1 MNPLVALRIMG
12 LRARGEAQFRFS
24 FVSFAISQCLVTIA
38 DLVVLWGLFSRVDA
52 LGGWTG
58 QQVLF
63 LFAVGTTG
71 FGVADTLFSP
81 LEYCEQYVK
90 LGTFDQFMVRPLGLL
105 AQVCSYG
112 FELRRAGKLISGPAA
127 LVGWLAVTDLDW
139 TPTRS
144 LFLVAILVAA
154 TVSFAAMF
162 VSTNAITF
170 WLVNARE
177 VSAAFTYGGRY
188 ASQFPTDV
196 LATWLRRIVLFATPI
211 SAVAYLPGLW
221 LLDAA
226 NPLGVPR
233 WVQLLAPLHCVVVAG
248 VAALIWR
255 SATRRYQST
264 GS

>member
-1 MNPLVALRIMG
+1 MNPALALRVMA
-12 LRARGEAQFRFS
+12 LRGRAEAQFRFS
-24 FVSFAISQCLVTIA
+24 FVSFTVSQCLVTIA

-58 QQVLF
+58 EQVLF
-63 LFAVGTTG
+63 LYAVGTTG
-71 FGVADTLFSP
+71 FGVADTFFSP

-90 LGTFDQFMVRPLGLL
+90 LGTFDQFMVRPASLL
-105 AQVCSYG
+105 VQVCTYG
-112 FELRRAGKLISGPAA
+112 FELRRAGKLIPGPAA
-127 LVGWLAVTDLDW
+127 LVGWLLVTDLTW
-139 TPTRS
+139 TPARA
-144 LFLVAILVAA
+144 LFLVTVLVAA
-154 TVSFAAMF
+154 VVSFASLLVA
-162 VSTNAITF
+162 TNAITF

-177 VSAAFTYGGRY
+177 VSSAFTYGGRY

-221 LLDAA
+221 LLGAA

-233 WVQLLAPLHCVVVAG
+233 WVQILAPLHCVPIAG